1 MGKKGNFCDLVSKR
15 IDQEINTLLLEAQKI
30 RNMKTAMYKHIEKLD
45 IRYNTILERIKE
57 LERIENQ

>member
-1 MGKKGNFCDLVSKR
+1 MGKKGNFCDLVPKR

-57 LERIENQ
+57 LEQIENQ